1 MQHCVLQTLW
11 LCARCCVS
19 QLSTEKCFH
28 IIASI
33 AGREKLVCGTAA
45 ELSIF
50 RVSGERQHNTEC
62 IEKFCVDWVRFAN
75 VHPTKRTSPLRVDF
89 VHLGSGTSNTHPHN
103 IVPKR
108 DPSQCVRSRFS
119 IRTSPTQCFPMQPN
133 FSLRLQCQMPY
144 TQSATIISIQS
155 EAIARALHNLPKFI
169 IVSHTHT
176 QTHTNTMGF
185 TTMFGIDITTNT
197 IPMMV
202 PSHDTVMR
210 WNAQLGSFV
219 VPWLTHD
226 KRQRSKHNTF
236 GHTFLGSSVEM
247 KPNHKWRQWKEQEAD
262 NWQIFGG
269 ISKKTEAI
277 LPSAEP
283 LDTEIQ
289 SVCGF
294 VLACSNY
301 IEHSLL
307 KSWEVIKVLFSTT
320 HKKRKKK

>member
-1 MQHCVLQTLW
+1 M
-11 LCARCCVS
+11 
-19 QLSTEKCFH
+19 LSYHRKYRRP
-28 IIASI
+28 
-33 AGREKLVCGTAA
+33 REISLRNSSA

-103 IVPKR
+103 TVPRR

-133 FSLRLQCQMPY
+133 FSLRLQ
-144 TQSATIISIQS
+144 SATIISIQS
-155 EAIARALHNLPKFI
+155 EAIARALHNLPKFV

-210 WNAQLGSFV
+210 
-219 VPWLTHD
+219 
-226 KRQRSKHNTF
+226 
-236 GHTFLGSSVEM
+236 
-247 KPNHKWRQWKEQEAD
+247 
-262 NWQIFGG
+262 
-269 ISKKTEAI
+269 
-277 LPSAEP
+277 
-283 LDTEIQ
+283 
-289 SVCGF
+289 
-294 VLACSNY
+294 
-301 IEHSLL
+301 
-307 KSWEVIKVLFSTT
+307 
-320 HKKRKKK
+320 